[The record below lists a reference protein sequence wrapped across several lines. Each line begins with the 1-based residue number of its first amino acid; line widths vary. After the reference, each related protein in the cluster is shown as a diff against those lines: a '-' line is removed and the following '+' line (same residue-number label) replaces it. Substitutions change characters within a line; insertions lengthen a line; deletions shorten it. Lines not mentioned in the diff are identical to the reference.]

1 MKVNFSFN
9 DADDSCKKK
18 LEDYVTEEKLNSLTR
33 LLQHGNLDVA
43 ELDIRTEYRPHHNNF
58 SIKIDLKI
66 PRHILVSEETS
77 YNLTEAF
84 DLAFDKIVVQMRKI
98 EEIRHHK

>member
-1 MKVNFSFN
+1 MIINFSFN
-9 DADDSCKKK
+9 DADSNCKKQ

-33 LLQHGNLDVA
+33 LLQHGNLDLA
-43 ELDIRTEYRPHHNNF
+43 ELDIRVEYRPHHNNF

-66 PRHILVSEETS
+66 PRHVLFSEETS
-77 YNLTEAF
+77 YSLTEAF
-84 DLAFDKIVVQMRKI
+84 DLALEKIIVQMRKI